1 MLNFLKFIFTGRRPR
16 AAVDSFRVEFYL
28 TGGQVVTTTGVKEFK
43 ASKTPEGGFASYSI
57 EWHDVDFKPAMLSLS
72 LDHISAVM
80 VTKES

>member
-1 MLNFLKFIFTGRRPR
+1 MLNFLKSIFAGPTPKLAG
-16 AAVDSFRVEFYL
+16 SFRVDFYL
-28 TGGQVVTTTGVKEFK
+28 TGGQVVTTTGIKEFK

-57 EWHDVDFKPAMLSLS
+57 EWHDVDFKPSMLSLS